1 MRSVVGNVR
10 GFIHNLPM
18 EIALIAGAA
27 VLGVLIGLL
36 IGYLLGGR
44 SSAGLR
50 AQNNLLTAQLATAQD
65 SAAAKQSLDAMLA
78 PLRKE
83 LETLR
88 AEARQAEI
96 DRVASATAI
105 SSQLAN
111 VHRGYE
117 TLDQNTRAIAGALS
131 RGQTRGQWGEMQ
143 LEQLLTSAG
152 MLEGVH
158 FERQNSTTV
167 GDDGIRPDIIVNLPD
182 LTKVPVDAKFPFDAY
197 WRSLETQDAE
207 EAAALR
213 AKHARDVLDHASTL
227 SRKKYAD
234 AVDGPNFVVLF
245 IPLESILQAA
255 MVEDPL
261 LLEKCFSKNVILASP
276 SSMLGLLRTIA
287 FGWSRNQLAAN
298 ARQIG
303 EVASGMLIKI
313 SKLGDQI
320 NKIARGLE
328 SATRAYN
335 DFASA
340 MDNSVFNEARR
351 LRDLGVNVASELEEP
366 SQISLEVREYQGKAG
381 ELVEGN

>member
-10 GFIHNLPM
+10 GLIHNLPM
-18 EIALIAGAA
+18 DIAFIAAA
-27 VLGVLIGLL
+27 AALGLL
-36 IGYLLGGR
+36 IGYLFGGR
-44 SSAGLR
+44 AAAGLR
-50 AQNNLLTAQLATAQD
+50 AQNALLTSQLAGVQN
-65 SAAAKQSLDAMLA
+65 SAAANQSLDAMLA

-88 AEARQAEI
+88 AEAHQAEKE
-96 DRVASATAI
+96 RVASASAI
-105 SSQLAN
+105 ATQLAN

-117 TLDQNTRAIAGALS
+117 ALDTNTRAIAGALS

-143 LEQLLTSAG
+143 LEQLLTNAG

-158 FERQNSTTV
+158 FERQNTTTV
-167 GDDGIRPDIIVNLPD
+167 GDEGIRPDVIVNLPD

-213 AKHARDVLDHASTL
+213 AKHARDVLEHASAL
-227 SRKKYAD
+227 SRRKYAD

-303 EVASGMLIKI
+303 EVASGMLVKI

-366 SQISLEVREYQGKAG
+366 SQINLEVRQYQGKAG

>member
-10 GFIHNLPM
+10 GFIHNLSM
-18 EIALIAGAA
+18 EIALIAGAT
-27 VLGVLIGLL
+27 VLGLL

-50 AQNNLLTAQLATAQD
+50 AQNNLLTAQLATVQD
-65 SAAAKQSLDAMLA
+65 SAAANQSLDAMLA

-88 AEARQAEI
+88 AEARKAEI

-143 LEQLLTSAG
+143 LEQLLTNAG